1 MLKPGNDLRVF
12 VDTNVF
18 INAMLGDSTSMYF
31 FTSVV
36 HRHRLVLS
44 TSVIQELFEVIQRKF
59 PEKEEHARQ
68 FLEILPFEL
77 VTTPSFDRTQQ
88 VSEQIPMITDPHD
101 VHILVS
107 CWLAECDVLVSQD
120 KHFHNRRIKE
130 KLCVMRVDE
139 FQGKY
144 GEVELGRNSIG

>member
-1 MLKPGNDLRVF
+1 MLKPENDLRVF

-18 INAMLGDSTSMYF
+18 INAMLGDSASMYF
-31 FTSVV
+31 FTNIVQ
-36 HRHRLVLS
+36 RHCLVLS

-77 VTTPSFDRTQQ
+77 VSTPSFDRTQQ
-88 VSEQIPMITDPHD
+88 VSEQIPMIADPHD

-130 KLCVMRVDE
+130 KLCVLRVED
-139 FQGKY
+139 FLAAFSKI
-144 GEVELGRNSIG
+144 ELGRNSIG